1 MNRMNSSDV
10 LSVEGLI
17 KQYGPRRVV
26 NGVSF
31 HIQEGEV
38 VGLLGLNGAGK
49 TTSFRMTSGL
59 IPADQGHVFL
69 NGIDVSEWPMYRRA
83 KEGRMGYL
91 PQDRSVF
98 ASLTTA
104 QNMYIMAELIG
115 LSRSEQKKRC
125 QQLIKEFRLED
136 LKKTRVGMGGTGGL
150 SGGERRR
157 LEFARA
163 LLSDPRIL
171 LLDEPFANVDP
182 PTVKEIQQVII
193 ELSKKGIAFLI
204 TDHQVQEVLEIANR
218 IYVIDKGEVLCSGT
232 AAEVLAND
240 EAQERYFCRKSEVP
254 NQEQRP
260 YNASPAGATAG
271 PSGSSGSSAG
281 GTSNQTFRS
290 VPVKETADR
299 PRNEDQGYV
308 VPDSAPVENNS
319 FRVRSP
325 QSEER
330 ESRRPLG
337 RKRTEE
343 FQYPRDPKS
352 TDPSD
357 PTNSNR
363 ISNTF
368 RKKQDPR

>member
-1 MNRMNSSDV
+1 MIATNRSTV
-10 LSVEGLI
+10 LSVKGLI
-17 KQYGPRRVV
+17 KQYGSRRVV

-31 HIQEGEV
+31 HIREGEI

-59 IPADQGHVFL
+59 IPADQGQVLL

-98 ASLTTA
+98 GTLTTE

-115 LSRSEQKKRC
+115 MTRSEQKKRC
-125 QQLIKEFRLED
+125 KQLMEEFRLVK
-136 LKKTRVGMGGTGGL
+136 LRRTKVGAGGTGGL

-182 PTVKEIQQVII
+182 PTVAEIQQVI
-193 ELSKKGIAFLI
+193 LDLAKKGIAFLI
-204 TDHQVQEVLEIANR
+204 TDHQVREVLEIANR

-232 AAEVLAND
+232 AQEVLANE
-240 EAQERYFCRKSEVP
+240 EAQDRYFCRKTEAP
-254 NQEQRP
+254 NQDG
-260 YNASPAGATAG
+260 GARI
-271 PSGSSGSSAG
+271 PSMNQNKSSGFESSV
-281 GTSNQTFRS
+281 QTLRS
-290 VPVKETADR
+290 VPIREMESRLQKEDR
-299 PRNEDQGYV
+299 GYV
-308 VPDSAPVENNS
+308 VPDSDKIENRE
-319 FRVRSP
+319 FRVESQRSP
-325 QSEER
+325 ER

-337 RKRTEE
+337 RKRTED
-343 FQYPRDPKS
+343 FL
-352 TDPSD
+352 DPSD
-357 PTNSNR
+357 PKNGNSPDPDHPSR
-363 ISNTF
+363 ISNAF
-368 RKKQDPR
+368 RKKRDPQ